1 MEAIDF
7 INIIGGLGLS
17 TIAYFLKRTMDEIKE
32 IKKMAYE
39 TKEKVAML
47 EVDYLNKV
55 SNLNEK
61 IDGLQETIKDLTN
74 ELKEYNQQF
83 KHNRG

>member
-1 MEAIDF
+1 MEVIDF
-7 INIIGGLGLS
+7 LHIIGGLGLS
-17 TIAYFLKRTMDEIKE
+17 VIAYFLKQTMQEIKE
-32 IKKMAYE
+32 VKQMAID
-39 TKEKVAML
+39 TKEKVAIL

-55 SNLNEK
+55 SNLNDK
-61 IDGLQETIKDLTN
+61 IDMLQQTIKDLTN

>member
-1 MEAIDF
+1 
-7 INIIGGLGLS
+7 
-17 TIAYFLKRTMDEIKE
+17 
-32 IKKMAYE
+32 
-39 TKEKVAML
+39 
-47 EVDYLNKV
+47 V